1 MQISSR
7 FTIATHILVVLGLEG
22 EAFKVTSDYLAGSVG
37 VNPVIIRN
45 VLSQLKA
52 AKLVTV
58 ARGTGG
64 AKIVQPFAQISLYD
78 VYEAVDSL
86 GKSSQLFGFH
96 DNPNPDCNVGRNI
109 HAVLDGRLEAAQ
121 KALEHQ
127 LRQTTLADLVREAQ
141 EKSRLGGNKI

>member
-7 FTIATHILVVLGLEG
+7 FTIASHILVILGLEG
-22 EAFKVTSDYLAGSVG
+22 ETTKVTSEYLAGSVG

-45 VLSQLKA
+45 ILSQLKA
-52 AKLVTV
+52 AELVSV

-64 AKIVQPFAQISLYD
+64 AKIIQQFEEITLYD
-78 VYEAVDSL
+78 VYKAVDSL
-86 GKSSQLFGFH
+86 GKSGQLFGFH

-109 HAVLDGRLEAAQ
+109 HAVLDDCLEEAQ

-127 LRQTTLADLVREAQ
+127 LRQTTLADLVRKAQ
-141 EKSRLGGNKI
+141 EKVASEEN